1 MKKSLHTIIVVAV
14 VLVVVVALIHHLDL
28 GGLVRKLHG
37 G

>member
-14 VLVVVVALIHHLDL
+14 VLVIAVALIHHLDL
-28 GGLVRKLHG
+28 GGLFRKLHG